1 MLQHV
6 NVRFGL
12 LQETKLMKGI
22 HKRYSAGYIVWKTE
36 SEIRHYDRITI
47 VCQEEV
53 GWNIKGATNDGPNA
67 VSFKITPG

>member
-1 MLQHV
+1 
-6 NVRFGL
+6 
-12 LQETKLMKGI
+12 MKGI
-22 HKRYSAGYIVWKTE
+22 HKRYSAGYIVWNTE

-53 GWNIKGATNDGPNA
+53 GWNIKGATNNGPNA